1 MKQMFGSDNHYV
13 QDEGCGHVLIIC
25 ALWPVN
31 SGENSGSFRKIVKRR
46 GKLTVKKLG
55 GPHTVVLTLH
65 AVLTSSG
72 GGRDSRNGGAN
83 ICPPLSSPL

>member
-1 MKQMFGSDNHYV
+1 MFGSDNHYV

-72 GGRDSRNGGAN
+72 GGGRDSRNGGTN